1 MHQRQCVFINF
12 SSVKT
17 VQLKPGHFWT
27 FFTFLSN
34 FLSCTGVFFL
44 ALLEVLVAP
53 GGLDGEVVLGGGPL
67 AAAGAAALGHPI
79 LFLGLLRVEA
89 LGRSVK

>member
-27 FFTFLSN
+27 FFYFSLR
-34 FLSCTGVFFL
+34 FSCTGVFFL

>member
-1 MHQRQCVFINF
+1 M
-12 SSVKT
+12 
-17 VQLKPGHFWT
+17 
-27 FFTFLSN
+27 
-34 FLSCTGVFFL
+34 
-44 ALLEVLVAP
+44 LVAP

-67 AAAGAAALGHPI
+67 AAPPGAAAALGHPV

>member
-1 MHQRQCVFINF
+1 M
-12 SSVKT
+12 
-17 VQLKPGHFWT
+17 
-27 FFTFLSN
+27 
-34 FLSCTGVFFL
+34 
-44 ALLEVLVAP
+44 LVAP